1 MSGLLAHI
9 FTGYRGSSGAEVVV
23 VYLRC
28 YISEC
33 IDSLKCFV
41 PENDAHF
48 FLVVISIV
56 V

>member
-9 FTGYRGSSGAEVVV
+9 FTGYQGSSGAEVV